1 MFSHLFKLIW
11 NKKKQNALLITEM
24 FISFIVMFAV
34 FTLVVFSYKNYKQP
48 MGFDYEDVWAINFFP
63 PENIKTADSAA
74 MFHDALK
81 KMMMAMGPIKEISF
95 CSSNLPFAM
104 STRNSMINYGSH
116 KSVNTNIY
124 STEQTYKDVLNM
136 HVIQGRWF
144 NKSDDGSKYTPIV
157 ITKKL
162 KEDLF
167 GNESPIGKI
176 LGEFDP
182 GKGTSQNRF
191 KVMGVVN
198 NMKDNGSYQAI
209 ENGMYEKMDSFWMQ
223 WAGNMLI
230 KVKPGTDAA
239 FESKLFKTLSNAIG
253 TSIEIEH
260 LDKKLVSKNKV
271 MVVPMIIAFIVAGFL
286 IINVALGLFG
296 VLWYNINK
304 RKGEIGLRRAVGASG
319 NSVSKQLVAE
329 VLVLSTIS
337 LVLGCFF
344 AFQFP
349 LLNVFDLAA
358 GTYLIAIALAVVFIY
373 ALVTVCALYPG
384 KQAAAIY
391 PAVALHEE

>member
-1 MFSHLFKLIW
+1 MFTHLFKLIW
-11 NKKKQNALLITEM
+11 NKKKQNALLIIEM

-34 FTLVVFSYKNYKQP
+34 FTLVVFSVRNYRQP
-48 MGFDYEDVWAINFFP
+48 MGFDYEDVWAINFTP
-63 PENIKTADSAA
+63 PENIKSNDSAA

-81 KMMMAMGPIKEISF
+81 KSMMAMGPIKEISF
-95 CSSNLPFAM
+95 CGFNLPFSM
-104 STRNSMINYGSH
+104 STSNSMINYGSH
-116 KSVNTNIY
+116 KNVLANTYNA
-124 STEQTYKDVLNM
+124 EETYKDVLNM
-136 HVIQGRWF
+136 HMLEGRWF
-144 NKSDDGSKYTPIV
+144 NKSDDASRYNPVV

-162 KEDLF
+162 KEELF
-167 GNESPIGKI
+167 GNESAVGKI
-176 LGEFDP
+176 LGQFDP
-182 GKGTSQNRF
+182 GKATSTNSY
-191 KVMGVVN
+191 KVMGVVDDI
-198 NMKDNGSYQAI
+198 KDKGSYQAI
-209 ENGMYEKMDSFWMQ
+209 ENGMYVKMDSNWLH

-260 LDKKLVSKNKV
+260 LDKKLESKNKV
-271 MVVPMIIAFIVAGFL
+271 MLVPMIIAFIVAAFL

-304 RKGEIGLRRAVGASG
+304 RKGEIGLRRAVGATG
-319 NSVSKQLVAE
+319 NSVSNQLVGE

-337 LVLGCFF
+337 LIIGCFF

-358 GTYLIAIALAVVFIY
+358 GIYLIAIALAVVFIY